1 MGDQGYYDQKFGL
14 TPACIEDV
22 LQIPFFLLRFKHF
35 SPTQKDVGNF
45 DPRRQGIHF
54 LVRNESVRCPS
65 RGARQQSTSHF
76 VLNTCRPSAYTRRV
90 INGRRTREMN
100 VRARHY
106 ASSRS
111 REKGAYPDT
120 SKLYLLRTH
129 TLAHRGG
136 RSISL
141 TQGWNLQHQRLQI
154 VNIQQKLLGPHLVH
168 PTLPQ
173 NEAQERRKER
183 CHHFVAEIPGICPIS
198 CVQKSAPA
206 NSTKH
211 ISIRNG
217 SMQRQCELCW
227 PQARQPIRAPYARPN
242 TNSPFD
248 TDVVQQYS
256 VDVNKMTS

>member
-1 MGDQGYYDQKFGL
+1 MCYQRDCKKHDQFIRNCGRAFGTPLRTTYLFPFQIRMGDQGYYDQKFGL

-183 CHHFVAEIPGICPIS
+183 CHHFVAEIPGISSHIMRSKIS
-198 CVQKSAPA
+198 SSK
-206 NSTKH
+206 
-211 ISIRNG
+211 
-217 SMQRQCELCW
+217 
-227 PQARQPIRAPYARPN
+227 
-242 TNSPFD
+242 F
-248 TDVVQQYS
+248 
-256 VDVNKMTS
+256 NKTHLHSEW

>member
-1 MGDQGYYDQKFGL
+1 MIPGDKGFIFSSETNRSGVQVEAQGSK
-14 TPACIEDV
+14 
-22 LQIPFFLLRFKHF
+22 
-35 SPTQKDVGNF
+35 
-45 DPRRQGIHF
+45 
-54 LVRNESVRCPS
+54 
-65 RGARQQSTSHF
+65 ARA
-76 VLNTCRPSAYTRRV
+76 TCFEHMSSLSFTRRV

-183 CHHFVAEIPGICPIS
+183 CHHFVAEIPGILSHIMRSKIS
-198 CVQKSAPA
+198 SSK
-206 NSTKH
+206 
-211 ISIRNG
+211 
-217 SMQRQCELCW
+217 
-227 PQARQPIRAPYARPN
+227 
-242 TNSPFD
+242 F
-248 TDVVQQYS
+248 
-256 VDVNKMTS
+256 NKTHLHSEW